1 MVVRTWY
8 ESEGRRNSSP
18 PVGTAAPAESY
29 PRPPRL
35 AGTLPPT
42 AMPTGTIVVIDDSA
56 TALTV
61 ISQWLE
67 ESGHRVVPLPRALG
81 ATTTLLHVRPD
92 VLLLDIQMPGLSG
105 DRFARVLAQNPT
117 TASIPIIF
125 YSQLD
130 PAHLKQLAK
139 ECAVV
144 GAIAKT
150 SSRGIFL
157 HEFSKLAGPFLP
169 HPGAESAT
177 NGPTTPDPQ
186 DIGVAELD
194 VQRHHLKRLANR
206 ISEIVR
212 DIRAHEDR
220 ITSRQELRA
229 TLLELIVFMRYHLTT
244 EDRYLRTYGCASIV
258 DRRQR
263 HEAYLDEAMTL
274 ERRIEMDL
282 SLSDLLDCARRI
294 RLLTLEHLWT
304 TDAKAFQTH

>member
-1 MVVRTWY
+1 MSG
-8 ESEGRRNSSP
+8 ESL
-18 PVGTAAPAESY
+18 

-42 AMPTGTIVVIDDSA
+42 APQTGTIVVIDDSA

-125 YSQLD
+125 YSQLE

-150 SSRGIFL
+150 SSRSLFL
-157 HEFSKLAGPFLP
+157 HEFGKLANPFLS
-169 HPGAESAT
+169 HADTNAT
-177 NGPTTPDPQ
+177 SGPTTDPPDV
-186 DIGVAELD
+186 GVAELD

>member
-18 PVGTAAPAESY
+18 PVGTVES
-29 PRPPRL
+29 
-35 AGTLPPT
+35 GETLPRVRRSPGT
-42 AMPTGTIVVIDDSA
+42 MPPPALQTGTIVVIDDSA

-61 ISQWLE
+61 MSQWLE

-125 YSQLD
+125 HSQLE

-150 SSRGIFL
+150 SSRSLFL
-157 HEFSKLAGPFLP
+157 HEFGKLANPFLS
-169 HPGAESAT
+169 HADTNTAT
-177 NGPTTPDPQ
+177 SGPTTDPP

-194 VQRHHLKRLANR
+194 VQRHHIKRLANR
-206 ISEIVR
+206 MAEIVR
-212 DIRAHEDR
+212 EVRAHEGR
-220 ITSRQELRA
+220 ITSRQQLRS
-229 TLLELIVFMRYHLTT
+229 TLLELLVFMRYHLTT
-244 EDRYLRTYGCASIV
+244 EDRYLRTHGCASIV

-263 HEAYLDEAMTL
+263 HEAYFDESMTL

-294 RLLTLEHLWT
+294 RLLALEHLWS
-304 TDAKAFQTH
+304 TDAQTYQTH